1 MASTPKVLIVDDEER
16 FRITLGKL
24 LGSKGLQVKTLG
36 SGREALDELKSTSY
50 DVILLDVKMPEM
62 NGVEALG
69 AIKELDPNLEVII
82 LTGHASVD
90 VAVDIMRLG
99 GYEYLLKPCPL
110 EELMDKIQT
119 AYERKV
125 AREERVRRAAGFG
138 AAGAPRENPGKS

>member
-1 MASTPKVLIVDDEER
+1 MATKPKVLIVDDEER
-16 FRITLGKL
+16 FRVTLGKL
-24 LGSKGLQVKTLG
+24 LGSKGLDVKTVG
-36 SGREALDELKSTSY
+36 SGREALQELDSDGY

-62 NGVEALG
+62 SGVEALA
-69 AIKELDPNLEVII
+69 AIKKSHPRLEVII

-110 EELMDKIQT
+110 EELLDKIET

-125 AREERVRRAAGFG
+125 SRKAQADRPV
-138 AAGAPRENPGKS
+138 APAEDRS